1 MDVRRIRAI
10 RAAWLAELRDLESY
24 VEGEAA
30 RRGAVL
36 KYSAKHSVDPGAL
49 AGFLYS
55 PPSSGGYGLE
65 VRRTTET
72 GQPSTADEDL
82 SWYASLAVPRGDDD
96 PLVRAVLKIRSIG
109 GSLSKYLDKFE
120 SLRRS
125 DGCVHPKYNWAL
137 RTARL
142 SAEEPPVHQ
151 IPERADREI
160 ADAVKSC
167 IIPRCS
173 PAPDPES
180 WDPRIHGS
188 CFRWDISGAEAAIRA
203 AMFTHRF
210 CSRPDPI
217 AWEYIRTGRDIHSK
231 TASLIY
237 GVPEGTYKKGSY
249 ERDAVGKQTFF
260 AKIFGAKWP
269 TVRANIWRAARLWHD
284 DEQAKKINAN
294 FDSGY
299 TGLAELYEVD
309 KRRLGE
315 LGYCED
321 AYGRRRRIP
330 VPGAVFENGTWRYNR
345 EDHGTSR
352 QVEHAFHVTANCVD
366 AETEAL
372 TKRGWVK
379 GFDLSRDDELLT
391 KNAETGVFE
400 WQAMLD
406 LKLWPDYEGPLVE
419 FKSKSFHAVT
429 TPKHRWLVRRCS
441 CATPSVACLRGRRGR
456 RARIPCNIETTTTQ
470 MKSWHKIHLTGEYVG
485 PRKSILTPDEAE
497 ALGWFVTDGSLGRWR
512 RGGQKTTRGRTYP
525 IPKPIFHIHQSVT
538 GNPEK
543 CARIDALL
551 ERLAP
556 CDYTK
561 RVRKS
566 TYKDADYYTAQWDV
580 RGPLAAKITSMC
592 PDRSLRAEVL
602 PCMSRSAL
610 DRLREAMVLG
620 DGYIE
625 STKVS
630 LITRSKKQAEAFQ
643 ILCSLTGDSASI
655 QWCDTA
661 KYSGPGRWNSPTSPG
676 VWNVNVLRR
685 RHAYADLAQRQKF
698 VEKRPV
704 WCPVVPN
711 TFFVARRSGTVFVTG
726 NTPTQSTNATD
737 NIWMIALLY
746 HGEYVEL
753 RVPPMWD
760 HLGIPFPEA
769 AGWALHE
776 GDGPGGK
783 PLRAWHMNTVHDS
796 GWGDA
801 APGHMEPAAKV
812 IWRRCHAVP
821 LDWRIEADVP
831 YRIDLQVGPNMAK
844 LRAYNAVAKEFGLE
858 PMPKR

>member
-1 MDVRRIRAI
+1 MHIKDYYENVLIPGNVAVSALRRAGLPVDVRRIRAI

-30 RRGAVL
+30 RRGAIL

-151 IPERADREI
+151 IPERADREV

-167 IIPRCS
+167 IVPRCS

-217 AWEYIRTGRDIHSK
+217 AWEYIRLGKDIHSK

-269 TVRANIWRAARLWHD
+269 TVRANIWRAARLWLD

-321 AYGRRRRIP
+321 AYGRRRRIR
-330 VPGAVFENGTWRYNR
+330 VPGAVFENGIWHYNR

-352 QVEHAFHVTANCVD
+352 QVEHAFHV
-366 AETEAL
+366 
-372 TKRGWVK
+372 
-379 GFDLSRDDELLT
+379 
-391 KNAETGVFE
+391 
-400 WQAMLD
+400 
-406 LKLWPDYEGPLVE
+406 
-419 FKSKSFHAVT
+419 
-429 TPKHRWLVRRCS
+429 
-441 CATPSVACLRGRRGR
+441 
-456 RARIPCNIETTTTQ
+456 
-470 MKSWHKIHLTGEYVG
+470 
-485 PRKSILTPDEAE
+485 
-497 ALGWFVTDGSLGRWR
+497 
-512 RGGQKTTRGRTYP
+512 
-525 IPKPIFHIHQSVT
+525 
-538 GNPEK
+538 
-543 CARIDALL
+543 
-551 ERLAP
+551 
-556 CDYTK
+556 
-561 RVRKS
+561 
-566 TYKDADYYTAQWDV
+566 
-580 RGPLAAKITSMC
+580 AA
-592 PDRSLRAEVL
+592 
-602 PCMSRSAL
+602 
-610 DRLREAMVLG
+610 
-620 DGYIE
+620 
-625 STKVS
+625 
-630 LITRSKKQAEAFQ
+630 
-643 ILCSLTGDSASI
+643 
-655 QWCDTA
+655 
-661 KYSGPGRWNSPTSPG
+661 
-676 VWNVNVLRR
+676 
-685 RHAYADLAQRQKF
+685 
-698 VEKRPV
+698 
-704 WCPVVPN
+704 
-711 TFFVARRSGTVFVTG
+711 

-760 HLGIPFPEA
+760 RLGIPFPEA

-831 YRIDLQVGPNMAK
+831 YRIDLQVGPNMAR
-844 LRAYNAVAKEFGLE
+844 LRAYNVVAKEFGLE